1 MYQPACISASGVKSK
16 RLLLTWILINSQS
29 SAQNPLKCRSGFNNS
44 KLGTDQNMS
53 ALICGSLAYDTI
65 MVFPERFKD
74 HILPDKVH
82 ILNVSFLVPEMRRQF
97 GGVAGNIAY
106 NLKLLGGDPYPM
118 ATVGDDFG
126 PYQRRLESQGISTRY
141 IRHLEGEFTPQA
153 FITTDVDD
161 NQITAFHPGAMME
174 SHLNKVSHTEG
185 ITLGIVA
192 PDGREAMLQ
201 HSRDFERQGI
211 PHIFDPGQAM
221 TLFDGDDLRTF
232 IKQANWLVANDY
244 EFQLIH
250 ERTGMSKQQVAEQL
264 EALIITHG
272 GDGSILITKEGEQKI
287 ETVKPEKVL
296 DPTGCGDAYR
306 SGLIYGLQN
315 NLDLVTACRIGSVM
329 GALKVA
335 VQGPQN
341 HAPTLDEIVELF
353 KKSFGYSFIS

>member
-1 MYQPACISASGVKSK
+1 
-16 RLLLTWILINSQS
+16 
-29 SAQNPLKCRSGFNNS
+29 
-44 KLGTDQNMS
+44 MS

-82 ILNVSFLVPEMRRQF
+82 MLNVSFLVPEMRRQF
-97 GGVAGNIAY
+97 GGVAGNISY

-126 PYQRRLESQGISTRY
+126 PYQRRLESLGISTRH

-153 FITTDVDD
+153 FITTDFDD

-174 SHLNKVSHTEG
+174 SQLNKVESAEG
-185 ITLGIVA
+185 IKLGIVA

-201 HSRDFERQGI
+201 HSRDFERLGI

-221 TLFDGDDLRTF
+221 TLFDGNDLKTF
-232 IKQANWLVANDY
+232 ISQASWLVSNDY
-244 EFQLIH
+244 EFQLIQ
-250 ERTGMSKQQVAEQL
+250 ERTGLSKEQVAEQL
-264 EALIITHG
+264 EALIITRG
-272 GDGSILITKEGEQKI
+272 GEGSTLITKAGEEHI
-287 ETVKPEKVL
+287 ETVIPTAVL

-306 SGLIYGLQN
+306 AGLIYGLLN
-315 NLDLVTACRIGSVM
+315 DLDLATSCRIGSVM

-341 HAPTLDEIVELF
+341 HAPTLDEIVDCF
-353 KKSFGYSFIS
+353 QKAYGYSFINPIQ

>member
-1 MYQPACISASGVKSK
+1 
-16 RLLLTWILINSQS
+16 
-29 SAQNPLKCRSGFNNS
+29 
-44 KLGTDQNMS
+44 MS

-82 ILNVSFLVPEMRRQF
+82 MLNVSFLVPEMRRQF
-97 GGVAGNIAY
+97 GGVAGNISY

-126 PYQRRLESQGISTRY
+126 PYQRRLESLGISTRY

-153 FITTDVDD
+153 FITTDFDD

-174 SHLNKVSHTEG
+174 SQLNKVDGAEG
-185 ITLGIVA
+185 IKLGIVA

-201 HSRDFERQGI
+201 HSRDFERLGI

-221 TLFDGDDLRTF
+221 TLFDGDDLKTF

-244 EFQLIH
+244 EFQLIR
-250 ERTGMSKQQVAEQL
+250 ERTGMSKEAVAGEL
-264 EALIITHG
+264 EALVITQG
-272 GDGSILITKEGEQKI
+272 GDGSILITSAGEELIKP
-287 ETVKPEKVL
+287 VKPTAIL

-306 SGLIYGLQN
+306 AGLISGLLN
-315 NLDLVTACRIGSVM
+315 NLDMVTSCRIGSVM
-329 GALKVA
+329 GAMKVA

-341 HAPTLDEIVELF
+341 HAPTLDEIVD
-353 KKSFGYSFIS
+353 SFQKAYGYSFIG

>member
-1 MYQPACISASGVKSK
+1 
-16 RLLLTWILINSQS
+16 
-29 SAQNPLKCRSGFNNS
+29 
-44 KLGTDQNMS
+44 MS

-82 ILNVSFLVPEMRRQF
+82 MLNVSFLVPEMRRQF
-97 GGVAGNIAY
+97 GGVAGNISY
-106 NLKLLGGDPYPM
+106 NLKLLGGEPFPM

-126 PYQRRLESQGISTRY
+126 PYQRRLESLGISTRY

-153 FITTDVDD
+153 FITTDFDD

-174 SHLNKVSHTEG
+174 SQLNRVEGAEG
-185 ITLGIVA
+185 IKLGIVA

-201 HSRDFERQGI
+201 HSRDFERLGI

-221 TLFDGDDLRTF
+221 TLFDGDDLKAF

-244 EFQLIH
+244 EFQLIQ
-250 ERTGMSKQQVAEQL
+250 ERTGMSKEAVAAQL
-264 EALIITHG
+264 EALIITQG
-272 GDGSILITKEGEQKI
+272 GDGSILISSAGEEHIKP
-287 ETVKPEKVL
+287 VKPTAIL

-306 SGLIYGLQN
+306 AGLIYGLLD
-315 NLDLVTACRIGSVM
+315 NLDLVTSCRIGSVM
-329 GALKVA
+329 GAMKVA

-341 HAPTLDEIVELF
+341 HAPSLDEIVDCF
-353 KKSFGYSFIS
+353 QNAYGYSFIS